1 VPCSLNVPLKVPCY
15 KEKKEA
21 ILPFKEEL
29 ENIMKSKLHII
40 KSELYISYT
49 SIISQDMCS
58 LSNSIKHYKCSL
70 LRCVNDT
77 QIKFLSQHNR
87 SE

>member
-1 VPCSLNVPLKVPCY
+1 
-15 KEKKEA
+15 
-21 ILPFKEEL
+21 
-29 ENIMKSKLHII
+29 MKSELHII

-49 SIISQDMCS
+49 SIISQDNMCS

-70 LRCVNDT
+70 LRCVNYT
-77 QIKFLSQHNR
+77 QIKFLSQDNS

>member
-1 VPCSLNVPLKVPCY
+1 
-15 KEKKEA
+15 
-21 ILPFKEEL
+21 
-29 ENIMKSKLHII
+29 MKSDLHIL

-70 LRCVNDT
+70 LRCVNNT
-77 QIKFLSQHNR
+77 LIKFLSQHNS
-87 SE
+87 SERCVIKIFYSFSLKI